1 MDSNDTIETNMILT
15 DDKEVVIDIE
25 MSKLIYEC
33 IVREQYI
40 GYDNV
45 TDPLTKP
52 LTQQK
57 HNRHTKSLDIGYVSD
72 WS

>member
-1 MDSNDTIETNMILT
+1 MILT

-25 MSKLIYEC
+25 MSKLIYEY
-33 IVREQYI
+33 IVRKQYI

-52 LTQQK
+52 LAQQK
-57 HNRHTKSLDIGYVSD
+57 HDRHTESLGIRYVSD